1 MHHGSQMVKDMN
13 SYTNSENILTSI
25 ILLVTGN
32 YVFYRNKVFIIQLLR
47 FGSNIIVVCFNKI

>member
-1 MHHGSQMVKDMN
+1 MN